1 MSIAELRQLPVDEK
15 LRIIETLWSD
25 LSGQDE
31 DIAAP
36 AWHEQELSQTQ
47 TAFLEGREEVMDW
60 SDAKKELRSR
70 FE

>member
-25 LSGQDE
+25 LSDRDE

-36 AWHEQELSQTQ
+36 VWHEQQLLQTQ
-47 TAFLEGREEVMDW
+47 AAFMEGREEVIDW
-60 SDAKKELRSR
+60 TDAKKELRAR